1 MVKVRMIKNA
11 EHSLDGVTVTNFI
24 AGKEYEVPSN
34 VFESFYVDGIADK
47 INPTQN
53 EVAKVKAIDEAVKVK
68 AIEAAPENKSKGK

>member
-1 MVKVRMIKNA
+1 MVKIRMIKDA

-24 AGKEYEVPSN
+24 AGEEYEVPSN
-34 VFESFYVDGIADK
+34 VFESFYADGIADK

-53 EVAKVKAIDEAVKVK
+53 EVAKVKAIDEVVEVK

>member
-1 MVKVRMIKNA
+1 MVKIRMIKDA

-53 EVAKVKAIDEAVKVK
+53 TAVKAIDEVVEVK

>member
-1 MVKVRMIKNA
+1 MVKVRMTKDA

-24 AGKEYEVPSN
+24 AGEEYEVPSN
-34 VFESFYVDGIADK
+34 VFESFYADGIADK

-53 EVAKVKAIDEAVKVK
+53 EGVKAIDEAVKVK

>member
-53 EVAKVKAIDEAVKVK
+53 TAVKAIDEVVEVK
-68 AIEAAPENKSKGK
+68 AIDAAPENKSKGK

>member
-1 MVKVRMIKNA
+1 MVKIRMIKDA

-53 EVAKVKAIDEAVKVK
+53 TAVKAIDEVVEVK
-68 AIEAAPENKSKGK
+68 AIDAAPENKSKGK